1 MTMLEERM
9 KRRAAMYWLI
19 QLVDEHKGE
28 VTINSDKVKR
38 VFNDENEYVHI
49 EYTDGSIG
57 LIADADFET
66 LDGAVK
72 HYEMNHNPFR
82 VIAL

>member
-1 MTMLEERM
+1 
-9 KRRAAMYWLI
+9 
-19 QLVDEHKGE
+19 
-28 VTINSDKVKR
+28 

-82 VIAL
+82 MIAL